1 MTPHYAPCLDAP
13 VLGQHGKAR
22 VALHSHALHHTI
34 THLPVAPLTL
44 LQEDTPVADCNVLC
58 LLHLPDQQCIMSGCE
73 GGSIKLNYLE
83 GHAASSATGDAVQL
97 PTVLTGHEGKVTG
110 LAALP
115 GGLVLSC
122 SEDRSLRV
130 WDLRTMKQ
138 LHVSV
143 AAV

>member
-1 MTPHYAPCLDAP
+1 MP
-13 VLGQHGKAR
+13 
-22 VALHSHALHHTI
+22 S
-34 THLPVAPLTL
+34 
-44 LQEDTPVADCNVLC
+44 QEDTPVADCSVLC
-58 LLHLPDQQCIMSGCE
+58 LLHLPDQQCIVSGCE
-73 GGSIKLNYLE
+73 DGSIKLNYLE
-83 GHAASSATGDAVQL
+83 GHAASAAGDAVQL

-143 AAV
+143 PRCGRVQILCSLAGAFGEQLLCWPLYTKLE

>member
-1 MTPHYAPCLDAP
+1 MDL
-13 VLGQHGKAR
+13 L
-22 VALHSHALHHTI
+22 LL
-34 THLPVAPLTL
+34 L
-44 LQEDTPVADCNVLC
+44 LQEDIPVADCNVLC
-58 LLHLPDQQCIMSGCE
+58 LLHLPEQHCILSGCE
-73 GGSIKLNYLE
+73 DGSIKLSYLD
-83 GHAASSATGDAVQL
+83 GHVAGSSTGERDAVQL

-138 LHVSV
+138 LHVS
-143 AAV
+143 AADRDKPAVGSAEHDMHRHA

>member
-1 MTPHYAPCLDAP
+1 MH
-13 VLGQHGKAR
+13 
-22 VALHSHALHHTI
+22 
-34 THLPVAPLTL
+34 
-44 LQEDTPVADCNVLC
+44 LQEDTLVADCNVLC
-58 LLHLPDQQCIMSGCE
+58 LLHLPDQQCIVSGCE
-73 GGSIKLNYLE
+73 DGSIKLNYLE
-83 GHAASSATGDAVQL
+83 GHAATAAGDAVQL

-138 LHVSV
+138 LHVS
-143 AAV
+143 AVHCG

>member
-1 MTPHYAPCLDAP
+1 MH
-13 VLGQHGKAR
+13 VVR
-22 VALHSHALHHTI
+22 V
-34 THLPVAPLTL
+34 L

-58 LLHLPDQQCIMSGCE
+58 LLHLPEQHCIVSGCE
-73 GGSIKLNYLE
+73 DGTIKLNYLD
-83 GHAASSATGDAVQL
+83 GHAASSTSGERDAVQL

-138 LHVSV
+138 LHVSAADVLACVQFPGLQLSV
-143 AAV
+143 AECSVVCMSGCPAVAS